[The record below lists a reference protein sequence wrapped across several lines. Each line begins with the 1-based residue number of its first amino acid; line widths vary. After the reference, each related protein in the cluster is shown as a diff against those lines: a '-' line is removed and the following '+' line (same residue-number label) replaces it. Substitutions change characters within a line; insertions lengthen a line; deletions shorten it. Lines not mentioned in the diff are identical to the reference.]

1 MAYNV
6 HEKWSPEQIT
16 KYYSHITVSRD
27 DVEKYEVVD
36 FPIETR
42 FFKLP
47 VDGFLD
53 VEGLFPRPAQ
63 IPVINA
69 LNDPKYRFI
78 VAPLAR
84 RSGKSFISFNLAF
97 LKSMEP
103 NSKILLV
110 APNYSLANIG
120 WTQINE
126 LTDKYQIDTSKRNS
140 KDKEIF
146 YENGSM
152 IKIASISQISSAVGR
167 SYDLVIWDEY
177 ALHENNDEA
186 RDAFM
191 VAIRPCLDKPNSK
204 CIFISTPRGRTFYY
218 ELYMR
223 GFSDEFPSW
232 CSIHSE
238 CYANP
243 DMSEEDI
250 AEAKKAN
257 SPESF
262 KQEYEASFEVAS
274 GTVFTSFNDDNIRD
288 LSEMEFQ
295 HKRFETI
302 YGLDPGYKDPNAFCV
317 IKYDMQD
324 DVFYIVDG
332 FLEGGITTNVLA
344 EKILSMDKLW
354 GPMDYMVV
362 DSASAQL
369 RQDLAVNFD
378 LPSVASKKDQL
389 ANAENMHTLIHQKKL
404 IVDSSLSDIILAIQN
419 YSWKTDNSITGNR
432 PKFVHDIH
440 SHYVDSLKY
449 ALFLVSR

>member
-6 HEKWSPEQIT
+6 HEKWLPEQIT

-47 VDGFLD
+47 VEGFLD

-204 CIFISTPRGRTFYY
+204 CIFISTPRGKTFYY

-223 GFSDEFPSW
+223 GFSDEFPNW

-262 KQEYEASFEVAS
+262 KQEYEANFFTAA
-274 GTVFTSFNDDNIRD
+274 GTVFTSFSDNNIKD
-288 LSEMEFQ
+288 LSEMEFP

-302 YGLDPGYKDPNAFCV
+302 LGLDPGYKDPNAFVV

-324 DVFYIVDG
+324 DIFYIVDS
-332 FLEGGITTNVLA
+332 FLKGGITTDVLA
-344 EKILSMDKLW
+344 SMIQQKVDTW
-354 GPMDYMVV
+354 GMDYMVV

-369 RQDLAVNFD
+369 RQDLAVNYD
-378 LPSVASKKDQL
+378 LPSIGSKKDQL
-389 ANAENMHTLIHQKKL
+389 ANIEYLHVLINQNKL
-404 IVDSSLSDIILAIQN
+404 IVDSSLEELILAFQN
-419 YSWKTDNSITGNR
+419 YSWKSDTGIAGAKPR
-432 PKFVHDIH
+432 FIHDIH
-440 SHYVDSLKY
+440 SHYIDAVKY
-449 ALFLVSR
+449 PVYLVAR

>member
-152 IKIASISQISSAVGR
+152 IKIAS
-167 SYDLVIWDEY
+167 
-177 ALHENNDEA
+177 
-186 RDAFM
+186 
-191 VAIRPCLDKPNSK
+191 
-204 CIFISTPRGRTFYY
+204 
-218 ELYMR
+218 
-223 GFSDEFPSW
+223 
-232 CSIHSE
+232 
-238 CYANP
+238 
-243 DMSEEDI
+243 
-250 AEAKKAN
+250 
-257 SPESF
+257 
-262 KQEYEASFEVAS
+262 
-274 GTVFTSFNDDNIRD
+274 
-288 LSEMEFQ
+288 LS
-295 HKRFETI
+295 
-302 YGLDPGYKDPNAFCV
+302 
-317 IKYDMQD
+317 
-324 DVFYIVDG
+324 
-332 FLEGGITTNVLA
+332 
-344 EKILSMDKLW
+344 
-354 GPMDYMVV
+354 
-362 DSASAQL
+362 
-369 RQDLAVNFD
+369 
-378 LPSVASKKDQL
+378 
-389 ANAENMHTLIHQKKL
+389 
-404 IVDSSLSDIILAIQN
+404 
-419 YSWKTDNSITGNR
+419 
-432 PKFVHDIH
+432 
-440 SHYVDSLKY
+440 
-449 ALFLVSR
+449 